1 MITYDW
7 NCKTVDTRPT
17 DGGKNNVVYNVHWRV
32 TGTLDDGGEESHHT
46 YTAIGAQEL
55 SSSDATDFVEFE
67 DITISQ
73 IVEWTKEAIGEEGVV
88 NIENNIQAAIE
99 ESKNP
104 TSVTRTIEEP
114 DVIEDTENP
123 PALD

>member
-17 DGGKNNVVYNVHWRV
+17 EGEKNNVVYNVHWRV
-32 TGTLDDGGEESHHT
+32 TGTLYDGGEDSPHT
-46 YTAIGAQEL
+46 YTAIGTQQL

-73 IVEWTKEAIGEEGVV
+73 IVEWTKEAIGEEGVLE
-88 NIENNIQAAIE
+88 IENNIVTAIE
-99 ESKNP
+99 EVKNP
-104 TSVTRTIEEP
+104 TSVTKTIEEP
-114 DVIEDTENP
+114 EVIEDTENP

>member
-7 NCKTVDTRPT
+7 NCKTVDTRPVE
-17 DGGKNNVVYNVHWRV
+17 GEKNNVVYNVHWRV
-32 TGTLDDGGEESHHT
+32 TGTLDDGGEDSPHS
-46 YTAIGAQEL
+46 YTSIGTQQL

-73 IVEWTKEAIGEEGVV
+73 IVEWTKEAIGEEGVLD
-88 NIENNIQAAIE
+88 IENNIATAIE
-99 ESKNP
+99 DVKNP
-104 TSVTRTIEEP
+104 KSVTKTIEEP
-114 DVIEDTENP
+114 EVIEDAETP

>member
-17 DGGKNNVVYNVHWRV
+17 EGEKNNVVYNVHWRV
-32 TGTLDDGGEESHHT
+32 TGTLDDGGEDSPHT
-46 YTAIGAQEL
+46 YTSIGTQQL
-55 SSSDATDFVEFE
+55 SSSDATDFVQFE

-73 IVEWTKEAIGEEGVV
+73 IVEWTKEAMGEEGIV
-88 NIENNIQAAIE
+88 NIENNIEAAIE

-104 TSVTRTIEEP
+104 TSVTRSIAEIE
-114 DVIEDTENP
+114 VVEDTENP